1 MLSIEIYWLL
11 FFIIFFLSQDRF
23 VLILNAFVA
32 YNLCVI
38 KFIQLSILD
47 LDLLLVL
54 INITDVIVLIV
65 CLLCMETKKQQ
76 ILYTSLWLFCN
87 ISNYQIF
94 FTYQSDYIQYFL
106 YYSDKYYIDSLIGV
120 IQILIQ
126 KQNYKRGIIF
136 AFITVLFFLGS
147 INS

>member
-11 FFIIFFLSQDRF
+11 FFVVFFLSQDRF
-23 VLILNAFVA
+23 VLILNAFIA

-38 KFIQLSILD
+38 KFIQLSIFD

-54 INITDVIVLIV
+54 INITDVVVLIV
-65 CLLCMETKKQQ
+65 YLLCLETKKQQ
-76 ILYTSLWLFCN
+76 ILFTSLWLFCN
-87 ISNYQIF
+87 TSNYQIF
-94 FTYQSDYIQYFL
+94 FIYQSNYIQDFL
-106 YYSDKYYIDSLIGV
+106 YYSDKYYLDSLIGI

-136 AFITVLFFLGS
+136 AFIIMLFFLGS
-147 INS
+147 INN